1 MKGCKPILIASDI
14 DSWHSISK
22 TLNLKTIIRD
32 VRFERVIIAYTH
44 ALILDQIEVSG
55 GKKYP
60 LLVGCFVNTVHMPAW
75 LHVSHNDVAIR
86 VFPKG
91 TISKN
96 EGWAPFSM

>member
-1 MKGCKPILIASDI
+1 MKGCKPILIASDT

-44 ALILDQIEVSG
+44 ALIWDQIEISG
-55 GKKYP
+55 EKKYA
-60 LLVGCFVNTVHMPAW
+60 LLVGCFVNTV
-75 LHVSHNDVAIR
+75 SHNDVTIR